1 MYDVQ
6 EALKTKSNELSE
18 MGKKGMDQQLMLAKQ
33 KEITSLLSES
43 MKSQFKPIF
52 VIIPIFLVLYYL
64 ALPNLFPSTATVT
77 FLSMTMNYKSYFIL
91 VSFALGLIL
100 STGVMIYDS
109 IKRKRL
115 NAATSVAQDPL

>member
-6 EALKTKSNELSE
+6 ESLKAKSNELAE
-18 MGKKGMDQQLMLAKQ
+18 MGKKGTDQQLMLAKQ

-64 ALPNLFPSTATVT
+64 ALPNLFPSSAMVT
-77 FLSMTMNYKSYFIL
+77 FFSMTMNYRSYFIL
-91 VSFALGLIL
+91 VSFVLGLIF

-109 IKRKRL
+109 IKRKKL
-115 NAATSVAQDPL
+115 KAATSVAKEPL